1 MNFDRF
7 WSEVQGDESCR
18 DLGSKKFRKE
28 KPEKSP
34 GVRTGFVPVRNNK
47 PLVSLGLGES

>member
-1 MNFDRF
+1 MNFDRL
-7 WSEVQGDESCR
+7 WREVQGDESCR

-34 GVRTGFVPVRNNK
+34 RVRAGFVPVRNNK
-47 PLVSLGLGES
+47 QLVSLGLSES